1 MAGTLL
7 STAAKEGQNVMIW
20 ANQTSFLEIW
30 IQTRLKQT
38 MDTVEIRVV
47 VVGGAVV
54 NEAVSISQV
63 LRKQKLRGRRG
74 YDW

>member
-1 MAGTLL
+1 
-7 STAAKEGQNVMIW
+7 
-20 ANQTSFLEIW
+20 
-30 IQTRLKQT
+30 

-47 VVGGAVV
+47 VAGGTVV